1 MTTVNKP
8 ATIGRI
14 NTLEEKFIY
23 EIGTIYDAEH
33 RFLGA
38 QQQMVQQATNDQL
51 KSMLQT
57 HIGQTEEQI
66 RNLEQVFTAMA
77 QAPKRINCEAAAGMV
92 SDAQNLMKAIDQP
105 EILDTAM
112 AGAQAKVEHFEITC
126 YRSLIL
132 GAEQMG
138 NNPVMELLRQN
149 LQQEEQTAQT
159 VEQCLPQ
166 LLQQMMLVT
175 QPVR

>member
-1 MTTVNKP
+1 M
-8 ATIGRI
+8 
-14 NTLEEKFIY
+14 
-23 EIGTIYDAEH
+23 
-33 RFLGA
+33 
-38 QQQMVQQATNDQL
+38 
-51 KSMLQT
+51 
-57 HIGQTEEQI
+57 
-66 RNLEQVFTAMA
+66 
-77 QAPKRINCEAAAGMV
+77 
-92 SDAQNLMKAIDQP
+92 
-105 EILDTAM
+105 
-112 AGAQAKVEHFEITC
+112 
-126 YRSLIL
+126 